1 MWTFGPCMTLMTFP
15 FLFGMVLPSKA
26 APPSPLMGLLR
37 LLVVLP
43 LLLNLRLPLTWVERQ
58 QMMVLPLLA
67 MWSLQWMELLPM
79 RLAFVALLLL
89 VVTMHLLPAGPP
101 LSRV

>member
-1 MWTFGPCMTLMTFP
+1 MTLMTFP
-15 FLFGMVLPSKA
+15 FLFGMVSLSKA

-79 RLAFVALLLL
+79 RLAFVAFLLL
-89 VVTMHLLPAGPP
+89 VATMSLLPVGPL